1 VGGDTLTGGSGSN
14 TLVLTTSGSVN
25 LGVVSK
31 FGTINLAAGNNTV
44 TVTNTT
50 LSGGSVAVHNST
62 GNNSVSAAGDTSAST
77 GKTLTY
83 YAGTGTDTFTG
94 GFENDTIVAVNASPS
109 TGDAFTGGSGTNT
122 LVLSGGG
129 TFNLAAPTT
138 LANIPTVDA
147 AEGQAAAG
155 GVPNGVQTV
164 DLRAGLNQTVNVASG
179 TPNPLDPNPETIT
192 INGAANNDV
201 INLGAGTDTVVL
213 GGTGETV
220 NGGGGIAFIDS
231 TSAFAGALVNGTA
244 SGTTTL
250 KITNGGTATLN
261 TSDSHLIVDL
271 TSATNL
277 TLSQMSFIT
286 AVGSTGNDTI
296 TAMAQGQT
304 LTGGGGTD
312 TLNGFS
318 GFGDVFSDTSAH
330 LNTTTIGNFGGS
342 DLTDLTDMNHNTIQP
357 LAYNTSTET
366 LTVTDGTHTANIKF
380 VGSYTLND
388 FQIDGSDGHTGSL
401 IKFV

>member
-1 VGGDTLTGGSGSN
+1 
-14 TLVLTTSGSVN
+14 
-25 LGVVSK
+25 
-31 FGTINLAAGNNTV
+31 
-44 TVTNTT
+44 
-50 LSGGSVAVHNST
+50 
-62 GNNSVSAAGDTSAST
+62 
-77 GKTLTY
+77 
-83 YAGTGTDTFTG
+83 
-94 GFENDTIVAVNASPS
+94 
-109 TGDAFTGGSGTNT
+109 
-122 LVLSGGG
+122 
-129 TFNLAAPTT
+129 
-138 LANIPTVDA
+138 
-147 AEGQAAAG
+147 
-155 GVPNGVQTV
+155 VPNGVQTV

-201 INLGAGTDTVVL
+201 INLGTGTDTVVL

-220 NGGGGIAFIDS
+220 NGGGGMAFIDS
-231 TSAFAGALVNGTA
+231 TTAFAGALVNGTA

-250 KITNGGTATLN
+250 KITTGGTATLN
-261 TSDSHLIVDL
+261 ANDSHLIVDL

-312 TLNGFS
+312 TLNGYS

-342 DLTDLTDMNHNTIQP
+342 DLIDLTDMN
-357 LAYNTSTET
+357 YNTMQLTGYNTTTQT

-380 VGSYTLND
+380 VGSYMLGD
-388 FQIDGSDGHTGSL
+388 FQPDGSDGNTGAL